1 MRKIVKAADIMLLAG
16 KSRRQAS
23 RILADIRKET
33 GKEKHRHIT
42 VRDVAK
48 YYKLDEDERQRVLD
62 YNDN

>member
-1 MRKIVKAADIMLLAG
+1 MLLAG

-48 YYKLDEDERQRVLD
+48 YYNLDEDEVQRVLD